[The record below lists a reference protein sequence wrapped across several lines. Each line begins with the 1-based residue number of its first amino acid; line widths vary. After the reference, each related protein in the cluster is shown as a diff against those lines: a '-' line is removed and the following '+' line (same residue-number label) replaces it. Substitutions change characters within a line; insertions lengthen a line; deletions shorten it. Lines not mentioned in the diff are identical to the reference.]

1 MAYDPDAHKRLEDL
15 STKYRDWYLS
25 HARYANEAGRQ
36 VLNADYKVSSL
47 AECYEDAMVTA
58 QALVM
63 YLTENP
69 PPDGTPQHQTVGDS
83 PERSPYSAS

>member
-25 HARYANEAGRQ
+25 HARYAHEAGRP
-36 VLNADYKVSSL
+36 VLDADDKVSSL
-47 AECYEDAMVTA
+47 SQCYEDAMVTA
-58 QALVM
+58 QALVT

-69 PPDGTPQHQTVGDS
+69 PPEGMPQHQTVGDAR
-83 PERSPYSAS
+83 ERSPFSHS

>member
-15 STKYRDWYLS
+15 SAKYRDWYLYQ
-25 HARYANEAGRQ
+25 ARSAHDVGRQ

-47 AECYEDAMVTA
+47 SECYEDAMVTA
-58 QALVM
+58 QALVA

-69 PPDGTPQHQTVGDS
+69 PPVGMPQQQIVPDS
-83 PERSPYSAS
+83 PERSPYSPS